1 MGGKADIALQV
12 LRLFRE
18 PDTEAWDLHAFFEFT
33 GGDEPERRAEVLDVV
48 EALAAKGYLNSRG
61 SDFYT
66 LTGKGAAAARQGK
79 TGPDLAELEAGIHD
93 EKPDYR

>member
-1 MGGKADIALQV
+1 MSGKEQIALEL

-33 GGDEPERRAEVLDVV
+33 GGDEPERREAVMDVV
-48 EALAAKGYLNSRG
+48 DALVREGYLDSRG

-66 LTGKGAAAARQGK
+66 LTGKGQDAARRG
-79 TGPDLAELEAGIHD
+79 EIEAWRIHG
-93 EKPDYR
+93 

>member
-1 MGGKADIALQV
+1 MKGNEAIALEL

-33 GGDEPERRAEVLDVV
+33 GGDEPARREAVLDVV
-48 EALAAKGYLNSRG
+48 ETLVRGGYLDSRG

-66 LTGKGAAAARQGK
+66 LTGKGLEAARRGEI
-79 TGPDLAELEAGIHD
+79 ASWRAHE
-93 EKPDYR
+93 